1 MDVLLATDAISA
13 PGTITDILIRL
24 LFAAGLGGAIGLN
37 REWEQKPAGLR
48 THALVG
54 LGSALFALVGLALAL
69 DGPEQDVTAPSRILQ
84 GLVAGVGFI
93 GGGAILR
100 KEQAGSIEGLTTA
113 TSVWIVAAVGVA
125 TGVGMW
131 RSALASAAIAL
142 VILTAG
148 EFIDRQL
155 RRLRAKHGDGRGRR

>member
-1 MDVLLATDAISA
+1 
-13 PGTITDILIRL
+13 
-24 LFAAGLGGAIGLN
+24 
-37 REWEQKPAGLR
+37 
-48 THALVG
+48 
-54 LGSALFALVGLALAL
+54 
-69 DGPEQDVTAPSRILQ
+69 
-84 GLVAGVGFI
+84 VGFI

-100 KEQAGSIEGLTTA
+100 REPAGSVEGLTTA

-131 RSALASAAIAL
+131 RSALAAAAIAL

-155 RRLRAKHGDGRGRR
+155 SRRRAKHGDGRGRR

>member
-1 MDVLLATDAISA
+1 MDFLTTTDAVSA

-24 LFAAGLGGAIGLN
+24 FFAAGLGGAIGLN

-69 DGPEQDVTAPSRILQ
+69 QGPEQDLTAPSRILQ

-100 KEQAGSIEGLTTA
+100 REQSGSVEGLTTA
-113 TSVWIVAAVGVA
+113 TSIWIVAAVGVA

-131 RSALASAAIAL
+131 RSALASVTIAL
-142 VILTAG
+142 VILTSG
-148 EFIDRQL
+148 EFIDRLL
-155 RRLRAKHGDGRGRR
+155 RRLRGRHGAGRGGQ

>member
-1 MDVLLATDAISA
+1 MDFLTATDAISA

-24 LFAAGLGGAIGLN
+24 FFAAGLGGAIGLN

-69 DGPEQDVTAPSRILQ
+69 EGPEQDLTAPSRILQ

-100 KEQAGSIEGLTTA
+100 REQSGSVEGLTTA
-113 TSVWIVAAVGVA
+113 TSIWIVAAVGVA

-131 RSALASAAIAL
+131 RSALASVTIAL

-148 EFIDRQL
+148 ESIDRVL
-155 RRLRAKHGDGRGRR
+155 RRLRGRRGAGQGRQ

>member
-1 MDVLLATDAISA
+1 MDLLAPDVISA
-13 PGTITDILIRL
+13 PSALPALLIRL
-24 LFAAGLGGAIGLN
+24 VLAACLGGAIGLN

-54 LGSALFALVGLALAL
+54 LGSALFALVGLALVQ
-69 DGPEQDVTAPSRILQ
+69 DGSVHDASAPSRVLQ

-100 KEQAGSIEGLTTA
+100 RGDSGIVEGLTTA
-113 TSVWIVAAVGVA
+113 TSIWIVAAVGVSA
-125 TGVGMW
+125 GLGMW
-131 RSALASAAIAL
+131 RSALTAVVIAL

-148 EFIDRQL
+148 EVIDRAVRRLL
-155 RRLRAKHGDGRGRR
+155 RRRGGPTNR

>member
-1 MDVLLATDAISA
+1 MDLLTADVISA
-13 PGTITDILIRL
+13 PAALADLLIRL
-24 LFAAGLGGAIGLN
+24 ALAASLGGAIGLN

-54 LGSALFALVGLALAL
+54 LGSALFALVGMALVQ
-69 DGPEQDVTAPSRILQ
+69 DGSGQDASAPSRVLQ

-100 KEQAGSIEGLTTA
+100 RSDSGVIEGLTTA
-113 TSVWIVAAVGVA
+113 TSIWIVAAVGVA
-125 TGVGMW
+125 TGLGMW
-131 RSALASAAIAL
+131 RSALASVVIAL

-148 EFIDRQL
+148 EMIDRAV
-155 RRLRAKHGDGRGRR
+155 RRLLTRRGGDSRR